1 MNKFKLEIKW
11 ALFFTIM
18 SLLWMLLERLLG
30 LHDVHIEK
38 HAIYTNFIAI
48 PSILIYVLALFDKRK
63 NYFKGTLSYK
73 QGFICGLII
82 TFIITLLVPLSQ
94 YITSTIITPNY
105 FSNAINYAVENELM
119 SKDDAMQ
126 FFNLKNYIIQ
136 GLIGAPIMGFLTTAI
151 VAIFTR
157 KKLESG
163 VN

>member
-30 LHDVHIEK
+30 LHDEHIEK

-48 PSILIYVLALFDKRK
+48 PSILIYVFALLDKRK
-63 NYFKGTLSYK
+63 NHYHGTLTYK

-82 TFIITLLVPLSQ
+82 TFIVTLLVPLSQ

-105 FSNAINYAVENELM
+105 FSNVINYAIENELM
-119 SKDDAMQ
+119 SKDDALIS
-126 FFNLKNYIIQ
+126 FNLKNYIIQ
-136 GLIGAPIMGFLTTAI
+136 GLIGAPIMGILTTSI

-157 KKLESG
+157 KKAG
-163 VN
+163 I